1 MRVLEIVQDVS
12 REYLCGKSFANEIPV
27 SSDNEKTALMYA
39 TSNKE
44 YELKETNIDDQMLAM
59 FYVRS
64 GEKNEKLSDEE
75 VDRYLGRNWNDFQKF
90 ETFIEAVNEIYEIKF
105 ATDPNKWK
113 DSTCSCPQNAKRF
126 ICKHVL
132 AIAIRMEIINI
143 LIIETKILFPETSD
157 VELQR
162 KLPVDVHCKAT
173 NNKIP
178 MTTFFSI
185 FR

>member
-1 MRVLEIVQDVS
+1 
-12 REYLCGKSFANEIPV
+12 
-27 SSDNEKTALMYA
+27 MYA

-44 YELKETNIDDQMLAM
+44 YVLKETNIDDQMLAM

-75 VDRYLGRNWNDFQKF
+75 VDRYLGRDWNDFQKF

-143 LIIETKILFPETSD
+143 ENDRDQDPLPRNKRRGAPKKAPRGRPLESD
-157 VELQR
+157 
-162 KLPVDVHCKAT
+162 K
-173 NNKIP
+173 
-178 MTTFFSI
+178 
-185 FR
+185 